1 VAHERALRSGPR
13 DRRPDQGRSAS
24 TPTDI
29 PARGWK
35 EVVQRVVSALKEDH
49 VSLLAAGVAFKALLA
64 LFPALIAAV
73 SLWGLFADPET
84 ITEQISGFAD
94 ALPEEVAGI
103 IEQQLTQVA
112 GTGARALSGTLAVS
126 ILLALWSASSGIAGL
141 MEGCNAAYDEVD
153 RRSFVRKRGLALAFT
168 VGGLVFL
175 LLALGLIAV
184 VPAVLGTLGLG
195 PAAELAVR
203 IGQWPLLALVAMGAM
218 TLVYRYAPD
227 RENPQLR
234 WVSGGAILAT
244 LLWLIASA
252 GFAAYVQVAGNF
264 AATYGA
270 LAGVIVVMLW
280 LYLTA
285 FSILLGA
292 EFNAE
297 SERQTAVDTTVGDP
311 QPMGRRDPHVADTL
325 PGAPSG
331 QRRSQVR

>member
-1 VAHERALRSGPR
+1 VADERALRSR
-13 DRRPDQGRSAS
+13 SSDRRPDRGRSAS

-64 LFPALIAAV
+64 VFPAFIAAV
-73 SLWGLFADPET
+73 SLWGLLADPET

-94 ALPEEVAGI
+94 ALPEEVAEI
-103 IEQQLTQVA
+103 IEEQLTQVA

-126 ILLALWSASSGIAGL
+126 ILLALWSASSGMAGL

-203 IGQWPLLALVAMGAM
+203 IGQWPLLGLFAMGAM

-227 RENPQLR
+227 RAEPQLR
-234 WVSGGAILAT
+234 WVTGGVILAT
-244 LLWLIASA
+244 ALWLVASA
-252 GFAAYVQVAGNF
+252 GFTLYVQVAGNF

-285 FSILLGA
+285 FSILLGG

-311 QPMGRRDPHVADTL
+311 QPMGRRGANAADSL

-331 QRRSQVR
+331 RRRSQVR